1 MIRVAIIAGSTR
13 PGRKSLDVARW
24 VHEHAAARDDVQADV
39 VDLADFRLDR
49 LDEPAP
55 AALNADYR
63 HAHTRRWSEVIAS
76 FDAYIIVTPEY
87 NHSMPGALKTALDFL
102 FDEWNDKP
110 VGFVGYGLHGGVRA
124 IEHLRHVAAELK
136 LADVRT
142 QVTLSLFNDFEDM
155 AKFAPQPHH
164 AATLQ
169 RMLDEL
175 AAWGEALKSLRQRN
189 GQPKAAA

>member
-1 MIRVAIIAGSTR
+1 MTRVAVITGSTR

-24 VHEHAAARDDVQADV
+24 AHELAAARGDVQAEI
-39 VDLADFRLDR
+39 VDLADFDLRH

-55 AALNADYR
+55 AALSADYR
-63 HAHTRRWSEVIAS
+63 HPHTRRWSELIAS

-102 FDEWNDKP
+102 FDEWNDKA

-142 QVTLSLFNDFEDM
+142 QVTLSLFDDFHDM
-155 AKFAPQPHH
+155 EAFAPQRHH
-164 AATLQ
+164 RATLE

-175 AAWGEALKSLRQRN
+175 AAWGAALKGLRE
-189 GQPKAAA
+189 GVSVPPT